1 MPRDLRLVAC
11 LLLFSTYIV
20 CTVLGSIKTICPQGC
35 ECTSRSAHCRGDNN
49 TYVDAVNNLPT
60 SIENFT
66 FTIFV
71 AEISHTVTVDLS
83 AANLSRLHNLLSFRI
98 QPVSQTF
105 YRDYTLIDTRND
117 TIIFCGLIKLKALHI
132 NTDITSGDPDIVN
145 AGAVKCLNNLVVLDL
160 SYTRKLQ
167 PSSIESIFT
176 APLSRNITTLLL
188 RCIQTFD
195 HEHLQELNFATLF
208 SGLNRFKLE
217 ILDLAENAFSSV
229 SPGLLLFPNL
239 KKLDLSKNLLLHSD
253 VNDRL
258 SFYEVFFH
266 PNLERFFGG
275 NQELVTS
282 NALGHTGGLIM
293 PIYVQMSRRVR
304 HPSGG
309 LLSASGLV
317 KQVPAHDTTYMSTD
331 RVLHTE
337 RRIIQELKSEM
348 LYSSACMFNLVFP
361 IGLKLKIVNLTGA
374 WKNANAYRNHLPQ
387 GRYCINPKNA
397 VEQIDLSNNRW
408 DQFLPDPT
416 LAHVEFSGLDRL
428 EVLNMRNN
436 NLSVSLRSK
445 LFSGLPSIHTLLLGG
460 NRLQIKC
467 TDSTKLPKTLD
478 NIRILDL
485 SQNQLK
491 TIPEMEFSHLSK
503 LEVLDLSVNQMQ
515 DFNIK
520 LPRSPSFRLLD
531 ISSNRLTS
539 LKANMTCQLETYQHL
554 ELNMQNNEFVCGCS
568 SLHFVHW
575 VQNTAVNLTG
585 KNSLY
590 CFTGKGHVSITKVNY
605 QKLYRDCH
613 PLTTMQVTAIAV
625 SASICFFCMVLLTSY
640 LYSRRRRIRY
650 FFYRRRLRKQR
661 ADRELNDNYRY
672 DAFVCYSEEC
682 REITEWIQ
690 DGLQVELE
698 DKRGLR
704 LFIPA
709 RDIDYGKCFVGEAE
723 TIMKECRKAILV
735 LSPDYLRSWECMFEA
750 WNVHVTMMSE
760 DRDAVVLVKLQ
771 SLPFAGIP
779 GTLTSMME
787 MRECFTWTEDPV
799 EQEFFWERLAGALL
813 STSGSPINE

>member
-1 MPRDLRLVAC
+1 MLRDLRLVAC
-11 LLLFSTYIV
+11 LLLFSTYIA
-20 CTVLGSIKTICPQGC
+20 CTVLVFIEATCPQGC
-35 ECTSRSAHCRGDNN
+35 ECTGLSAHCRGDNN

-71 AEISHTVTVDLS
+71 AEISHAVTVDLS
-83 AANLSRLHNLLSFRI
+83 AANLSRLHNLLSYRI
-98 QPVSQTF
+98 QPISKTLH
-105 YRDYTLIDTRND
+105 RDYRLIDTKKD
-117 TIIFCGLIKLKALHI
+117 TAIFCGLQKLKALHI
-132 NTDITSGDPDIVN
+132 NTHISVIYQQLVN
-145 AGAVKCLNNLVVLDL
+145 ASGVKCLNNLVVLDL

-167 PSSIESIFT
+167 PSSIESILT
-176 APLSRNITTLLL
+176 ARLPRNITTLLL
-188 RCIQTFD
+188 RCIQLFGE
-195 HEHLQELNFATLF
+195 EHLQELNFATLF

-217 ILDLAENAFSSV
+217 VLDLAENAFSRI

-239 KKLDLSKNLLLHSD
+239 KKLDLSKNLLLHSG
-253 VNDRL
+253 VNDQL
-258 SFYEVFFH
+258 SFYEFFFH
-266 PNLERFFGG
+266 PNLEVVSAA
-275 NQELVTS
+275 NQELITS
-282 NALGHTGGLIM
+282 NALGHNGGLIM
-293 PIYVQMSRRVR
+293 PLYVQIPRRIR

-317 KQVPAHDTTYMSTD
+317 KQVLAQDTTYMSTD
-331 RVLHTE
+331 GVLHTE
-337 RRIIQELKSEM
+337 RGIIQELKSEM
-348 LYSSACMFNLVFP
+348 LYSSTCMFNLVFP
-361 IGLKLKIVNLTGA
+361 IGLNLKIVNMTGA
-374 WKNANAYRNHLPQ
+374 CKNANAYRNRLPQ
-387 GRYCINPKNA
+387 GRYCVNPKNA
-397 VEQIDLSNNRW
+397 VEQIDLSNNRL
-408 DQFLPDPT
+408 DQFVPDPT
-416 LAHVEFSGLDRL
+416 FADVEFIGFDRL
-428 EVLNMRNN
+428 EVLNMKNN

-445 LFSGLPSIHTLLLGG
+445 LFSGFPSIHTLLLGG
-460 NRLQIKC
+460 NRVQFNS
-467 TDSTKLPKTLD
+467 TDSTKPPKALD
-478 NIRILDL
+478 DIRILDL

-520 LPRSPSFRLLD
+520 LPRSPSFQLLD
-531 ISSNRLTS
+531 ISSNRLIS
-539 LKANMTCQLETYQHL
+539 LEANMTCQLETYQHL
-554 ELNMQNNEFVCGCS
+554 ELNMQNNEFACGCS

-575 VQNTAVNLTG
+575 VQNTDVKLTR
-585 KNSLY
+585 KDALY
-590 CFTGKGHVSITKVNY
+590 CFTEKGRVFIMKINY
-605 QKLYRDCH
+605 QKLYQDCH
-613 PLTTMQVTAIAV
+613 PLTTMQITVIAV
-625 SASICFFCMVLLTSY
+625 SASICFFCMVLLSSY
-640 LYSRRRRIRY
+640 LYRRRRRIRY

-661 ADRELNDNYRY
+661 AARDLNDNYRY

-760 DRDAVVLVKLQ
+760 DRDAVVLIKLQ
-771 SLPFAGIP
+771 SLPYAGIP

-787 MRECFTWTEDPV
+787 MRECFTWTGDPV

-813 STSGSPINE
+813 SASGSPINE

>member
-1 MPRDLRLVAC
+1 M
-11 LLLFSTYIV
+11 
-20 CTVLGSIKTICPQGC
+20 
-35 ECTSRSAHCRGDNN
+35 
-49 TYVDAVNNLPT
+49 DAVNNLPT

-71 AEISHTVTVDLS
+71 ADINHTVTVDLS
-83 AANLSRLHNLLSFRI
+83 AANLSRLHNLLTFRI

-105 YRDYTLIDTRND
+105 YRHYTLIDTKND
-117 TIIFCGLIKLKALHI
+117 TTIFCGLQKLEALHI
-132 NTDITSGDPDIVN
+132 NTDITGRDPDIVN
-145 AGAVKCLNNLVVLDL
+145 SGAVKCLNNLVVLDL

-167 PSSIESIFT
+167 PSSTESIFT

-195 HEHLQELNFATLF
+195 DEQLQELNFATLF

-217 ILDLAENAFSSV
+217 ILDLAENAFTSV

-258 SFYEVFFH
+258 SLYEIFFH
-266 PNLERFFGG
+266 PNLQAFSAA
-275 NQELVTS
+275 NQELITR
-282 NALGHTGGLIM
+282 NALDHNGGLVM

-304 HPSGG
+304 HPSEG
-309 LLSASGLV
+309 LLSATGLV
-317 KQVPAHDTTYMSTD
+317 KQVLAQDTTYMSTD
-331 RVLHTE
+331 GVLHTE
-337 RRIIQELKSEM
+337 RGIIQKLKSGM
-348 LYSSACMFNLVFP
+348 LYSSTCMFNLVFP
-361 IGLKLKIVNLTGA
+361 IGLNLKIVNMTGT
-374 WKNANAYRNHLPQ
+374 WKSANAYRNHLPQ
-387 GRYCINPKNA
+387 GRYCFNPKNA
-397 VEQIDLSNNRW
+397 IEKIDLSNNRLE
-408 DQFLPDPT
+408 QFVPDPT
-416 LAHVEFSGLDRL
+416 LADVEFTGLDRL

-436 NLSVSLRSK
+436 NLSVSLQSK
-445 LFSGLPSIHTLLLGG
+445 LFSGFPSLHILLLGG
-460 NRLQIKC
+460 NRVQLNS
-467 TDSTKLPKTLD
+467 TDSAKPTKSLD
-478 NIRILDL
+478 NIHILDL

-491 TIPEMEFSHLSK
+491 TIPYMEFSHLSK

-520 LPRSPSFRLLD
+520 LPRSSSFKLLD

-539 LKANMTCQLETYQHL
+539 LEANMTCQLETYQHL
-554 ELNMQNNEFVCGCS
+554 KLNMQNNEFACGCS

-575 VQNTAVNLTG
+575 VQNTAVKLTG
-585 KNSLY
+585 KDALY
-590 CFTGKGHVSITKVNY
+590 CFTDKGRVFIMKVNY

-613 PLTTMQVTAIAV
+613 PLTTVQVTMIAV
-625 SASICFFCMVLLTSY
+625 SASICFFCKVFLTSY
-640 LYSRRRRIRY
+640 LCQRRRRIRY

-661 ADRELNDNYRY
+661 AARDLNDTYQY

-682 REITEWIQ
+682 GEITKWVQ

-709 RDIDYGKCFVGEAE
+709 RDLDYGKCFVGEAE